1 MNLDYK
7 NISIGFVS
15 GIICTI
21 ITFLFMGDVEVETD
35 IQFGDNTESKNI
47 SIIIEKNVNQEREK
61 IVSINVIGRGD
72 VTMSD
77 IENEL
82 ERLCADQQIDTLEEI
97 EVNITLDE
105 GINFEQ

>member
-1 MNLDYK
+1 MNFDYK
-7 NISIGFVS
+7 NISIGFVI

-21 ITFLFMGDVEVETD
+21 ITFLFMGDIEVETD
-35 IQFGDNTESKNI
+35 LQFGDNTESKNI
-47 SIIIEKNVNQEREK
+47 SIIIEKNVNQEREE

-72 VTMSD
+72 VAMSD

-105 GINFEQ
+105 GINFEK

>member
-1 MNLDYK
+1 MN
-7 NISIGFVS
+7 
-15 GIICTI
+15 
-21 ITFLFMGDVEVETD
+21 
-35 IQFGDNTESKNI
+35 
-47 SIIIEKNVNQEREK
+47 R
-61 IVSINVIGRGD
+61 RGD
-72 VTMSD
+72 VAMSD

>member
-1 MNLDYK
+1 
-7 NISIGFVS
+7 
-15 GIICTI
+15 
-21 ITFLFMGDVEVETD
+21 MGDVEVETD

-47 SIIIEKNVNQEREK
+47 SIIIEKNINQEREA

-72 VTMSD
+72 VAMSD